1 MTVKLLFLQEVFWPA
16 IGGIEVLS
24 LRALVAL
31 RQRGYEPVVVTSFGD
46 QDLPARDEVMGIPVF
61 RLPFRKALGGRSLDA
76 VIQCRTEFARLKRE
90 LEPDVMQLNFSGPS
104 GYFLLATAT
113 RDDAPLVMAV
123 RHPLDE
129 LTCKQ
134 DSLAIRLMR
143 AASWVTGN
151 SRSTL
156 DAARSAVP
164 EIGTRS
170 SVILNGLP
178 APGQIP
184 ADLSFDPPELL
195 CLGRLVYDKGF
206 HVAIEAFSLVRKAF
220 PAARLT
226 IAGDGP
232 ARQDLETQ
240 VRRSG
245 IEHAVRFTGWVSPDD
260 VPQTINR
267 ASIVL
272 MPSRE
277 ESFGL
282 VALESGLMGRPVI
295 ASRVGGLPEVV
306 QHGETGFTV
315 PRDDPEA
322 LACAAVRLLT
332 EPDRARRFGEAAR
345 ERGLATFSF
354 DRYVDQYDSLYR
366 RLAGR
371 DAERRKVG

>member
-1 MTVKLLFLQEVFWPA
+1 MKLIFFQEVFWPA

-31 RQRGYEPVVVTSFGD
+31 RRRGYEAAVVTSFGD
-46 QDLPARDEVMGIPVF
+46 RDLPARDEVKGIPVY
-61 RLPFRKALGGRSLDA
+61 RLPFRRALGGRNLEA
-76 VIQCRTEFARLKRE
+76 VIQCRTELARLKRE
-90 LEPDVMQLNFSGPS
+90 LEPDVVQLNFSGPS

-113 RDDAPLVMAV
+113 PDDPPLVLAV
-123 RHPLDE
+123 RHPLED
-129 LTCKQ
+129 LTGTE
-134 DSLAIRLMR
+134 DSLAIRLLH

-156 DAARSAVP
+156 EAARSAVP
-164 EIGTRS
+164 EIETRS

-178 APGQIP
+178 APGQSP

-206 HVAIEAFSLVRKAF
+206 HVAVEAFSRIRQAF

-232 ARQDLETQ
+232 AREDLEDQ
-240 VRRSG
+240 VRRLG
-245 IEHAVRFTGWVSPDD
+245 LQQVVRFMGWVRPDD
-260 VPQTINR
+260 VPETINR

-282 VALESGLMGRPVI
+282 VALESGLMGRPVV

-306 QHGETGFTV
+306 QHGETGYTV

-322 LACAAVRLLT
+322 LAGAAVRLLR
-332 EPDRARRFGEAAR
+332 EPDRARRLGEAAR

-354 DRYVDQYDSLYR
+354 DRYVDQYDALYR
-366 RLAGR
+366 QLTGR
-371 DAERRKVG
+371 GAERRKAG

>member
-1 MTVKLLFLQEVFWPA
+1 MKLLFLQEVFWPA

-31 RQRGYEPVVVTSFGD
+31 RQRGHEPVVVTSFGD
-46 QDLPARDEVMGIPVF
+46 RDLPARDEVMGISVF
-61 RLPFRKALGGRSLDA
+61 RLPFRKALGGRSLEA
-76 VIQCRTEFARLKRE
+76 VIQCRAQIARLKRE

-123 RHPLDE
+123 RHPLNE
-129 LTCKQ
+129 LTCREG
-134 DSLAIRLMR
+134 SLTYRLLR

-164 EIGTRS
+164 EIGPRS

-178 APGQIP
+178 APGQTP
-184 ADLSFDPPELL
+184 ADLSFEPPELL
-195 CLGRLVYDKGF
+195 CLGRLVYEKGF
-206 HVAIEAFSLVRKAF
+206 HVAVEAFSLIRNAF

-232 ARQDLETQ
+232 ARQDLEAQ
-240 VRRSG
+240 VRRLG
-245 IEHAVRFTGWVSPDD
+245 IQQAVLFTGWVSPDD
-260 VPQTINR
+260 VPDTINR
-267 ASIVL
+267 ASMVL

-306 QHGETGFTV
+306 QHGETGLTV

-322 LACAAVRLLT
+322 MAAAAVRLLR

-345 ERGLATFSF
+345 ERGLSTFSL
-354 DRYVDQYDSLYR
+354 DRYVDQYEALYR

-371 DAERRKVG
+371 DVEHRKAG

>member
-1 MTVKLLFLQEVFWPA
+1 MKLLFLQEVFWPA

-31 RQRGYEPVVVTSFGD
+31 RERGHEPVVVTSFGD
-46 QDLPARDEVMGIPVF
+46 RDLPARDEVMGISVF
-61 RLPFRKALGGRSLDA
+61 RLPFRKALGGRSLEA
-76 VIQCRTEFARLKRE
+76 VIQCRAQIAQLKRE

-123 RHPLDE
+123 RHPLNE
-129 LTCKQ
+129 LTCREG
-134 DSLAIRLMR
+134 SLTYRLLR

-156 DAARSAVP
+156 DAARSAVS
-164 EIGTRS
+164 EIGPRS

-178 APGQIP
+178 APGQTP
-184 ADLSFDPPELL
+184 ADLSFEPPELL
-195 CLGRLVYDKGF
+195 CLGRLVYEKGF
-206 HVAIEAFSLVRKAF
+206 HVAVEAFSLIRNAF

-232 ARQDLETQ
+232 ARQDLEAQ
-240 VRRSG
+240 VRRLG
-245 IEHAVRFTGWVSPDD
+245 IQQAVLFTGWVSPDD
-260 VPQTINR
+260 VPDTINR
-267 ASIVL
+267 ASMVF

-306 QHGETGFTV
+306 QHGETGLTV

-322 LACAAVRLLT
+322 MAAAAVRLLR

-345 ERGLATFSF
+345 ERGLSTFSL
-354 DRYVDQYDSLYR
+354 DRYVDQYEALYR

-371 DAERRKVG
+371 DVEHRKAG

>member
-1 MTVKLLFLQEVFWPA
+1 MKLLFLQEVFWPA

-31 RQRGYEPVVVTSFGD
+31 RQRGHEPVVVTSFGD
-46 QDLPARDEVMGIPVF
+46 RDLPARDEVMGISVF
-61 RLPFRKALGGRSLDA
+61 RLPFRKALGGRSLEA
-76 VIQCRTEFARLKRE
+76 VIQCRAQIARLKRE

-123 RHPLDE
+123 RHPLNE
-129 LTCKQ
+129 LTCREG
-134 DSLAIRLMR
+134 SLTYRLLR

-164 EIGTRS
+164 EIGPRS

-178 APGQIP
+178 APGQTP
-184 ADLSFDPPELL
+184 ADLSFEPPELL
-195 CLGRLVYDKGF
+195 CLGRLVYEKGF
-206 HVAIEAFSLVRKAF
+206 HVAVEAFSLIRNAF

-232 ARQDLETQ
+232 ARQDLEAQ
-240 VRRSG
+240 VRRLG
-245 IEHAVRFTGWVSPDD
+245 IQQAVLFTGWVSPDD
-260 VPQTINR
+260 VPDTINR
-267 ASIVL
+267 ASMVL

-306 QHGETGFTV
+306 QHGETGLTV

-322 LACAAVRLLT
+322 MAAAAVRLLR

-345 ERGLATFSF
+345 ERGLATFAL
-354 DRYVDQYDSLYR
+354 DRYVDQYEALYR

-371 DAERRKVG
+371 DVEHRKAG

>member
-1 MTVKLLFLQEVFWPA
+1 MKLLFLQEVFWPA
-16 IGGIEVLS
+16 IGGIEVLC

-31 RQRGYEPVVVTSFGD
+31 RERGHEPVVVTSFGD
-46 QDLPARDEVMGIPVF
+46 RDLPARDEVMGIPVF
-61 RLPFRKALGGRSLDA
+61 RLPFRKALGGRSLEDM
-76 VIQCRTEFARLKRE
+76 IQCRTQVARLKRE

-129 LTCKQ
+129 LTCREG
-134 DSLAIRLMR
+134 SLTYRLLR

-156 DAARSAVP
+156 DAARNAVP
-164 EIGTRS
+164 EIGARS

-178 APGQIP
+178 APGQTP
-184 ADLSFDPPELL
+184 ADLSFEPPELL
-195 CLGRLVYDKGF
+195 CLGRLVYEKGF
-206 HVAIEAFSLVRKAF
+206 HVAVEAFSLIRKVF

-232 ARQDLETQ
+232 ARQDLEAQ
-240 VRRSG
+240 ARRLG
-245 IEHAVRFTGWVSPDD
+245 LEQAVRFTGWVIPDD
-260 VPQTINR
+260 VPETINR
-267 ASIVL
+267 ASIIL

-306 QHGETGFTV
+306 RHGETGLTV

-322 LACAAVRLLT
+322 LAGAAVRLLR

-345 ERGLATFSF
+345 ERGLATFSL
-354 DRYVDQYDSLYR
+354 DRYVDQYDALYR

-371 DAERRKVG
+371 GAERRKAG

>member
-1 MTVKLLFLQEVFWPA
+1 VKLLFLQEVFWPA
-16 IGGIEVLS
+16 IGGIEVLC

-31 RQRGYEPVVVTSFGD
+31 RERGHEPVVVTSFGD
-46 QDLPARDEVMGIPVF
+46 RDLPARDEVMGIPVF
-61 RLPFRKALGGRSLDA
+61 RLPFRKALGGRSLEDM
-76 VIQCRTEFARLKRE
+76 IQCRTQVARLKRE

-129 LTCKQ
+129 LTCREG
-134 DSLAIRLMR
+134 SLTYRLLR

-156 DAARSAVP
+156 DAARNAVP
-164 EIGTRS
+164 EIGARS

-178 APGQIP
+178 APGQTP
-184 ADLSFDPPELL
+184 ADLSFEPPELL
-195 CLGRLVYDKGF
+195 CLGRLVYEKGF
-206 HVAIEAFSLVRKAF
+206 HVAVEAFSLIRKVF

-232 ARQDLETQ
+232 ARQDLEAQ
-240 VRRSG
+240 ARRLG
-245 IEHAVRFTGWVSPDD
+245 LEQAVRFTGWVIPDD
-260 VPQTINR
+260 VPETINR
-267 ASIVL
+267 ASIIL

-306 QHGETGFTV
+306 RHGETGLTV

-322 LACAAVRLLT
+322 LAGAAVRLLR

-345 ERGLATFSF
+345 ERGLATFSL
-354 DRYVDQYDSLYR
+354 DRYVDQYDALYR

-371 DAERRKVG
+371 GAERRKAG

>member
-1 MTVKLLFLQEVFWPA
+1 MKLLFLQEVFWPA

-31 RQRGYEPVVVTSFGD
+31 RQRGHEPVVVTSFGD

-61 RLPFRKALGGRSLDA
+61 RLPFRKALGGRSLEA
-76 VIQCRTEFARLKRE
+76 MIQCRSELERLKRE

-129 LTCKQ
+129 LTCGEG
-134 DSLAIRLMR
+134 SLTYRLLR
-143 AASWVTGN
+143 AATWVTGN

-156 DAARSAVP
+156 DAARTAVP

-178 APGQIP
+178 APAQTP
-184 ADLSFDPPELL
+184 ADLSFEPPELL
-195 CLGRLVYDKGF
+195 CLGRLVYEKGF
-206 HVAIEAFSLVRKAF
+206 HVAVEAFSLIRKAF

-245 IEHAVRFTGWVSPDD
+245 IEQAVRFTGWVSPDD
-260 VPQTINR
+260 VPETINR

-322 LACAAVRLLT
+322 LAAAAVRLLS

-345 ERGLATFSF
+345 ERGLATFSL

-371 DAERRKVG
+371 GAERRKAG

>member
-1 MTVKLLFLQEVFWPA
+1 VKLLFLQEVFWPA

-31 RQRGYEPVVVTSFGD
+31 RQRGYEPMVVTSFGD

-61 RLPFRKALGGRSLDA
+61 RVPFRKALGGRSLEA
-76 VIQCRTEFARLKRE
+76 VIQCRTQVARLKRE
-90 LEPDVMQLNFSGPS
+90 LEPDVIQLNFSGPS

-129 LTCKQ
+129 LTCRE
-134 DSLAIRLMR
+134 DSLASRLLR

-178 APGQIP
+178 APAQTP

-195 CLGRLVYDKGF
+195 CLGRIVYEKGF
-206 HVAIEAFSLVRKAF
+206 HVAVEAFSLIRKAF

-226 IAGDGP
+226 IAGDGQ
-232 ARQDLETQ
+232 ARQDLEAQARTL
-240 VRRSG
+240 G
-245 IEHAVRFTGWVSPDD
+245 IEQAVRFTGWVSPDD
-260 VPQTINR
+260 VPETINR

-306 QHGETGFTV
+306 QHGETGLTV

-322 LACAAVRLLT
+322 LAAAAVRLLR

-345 ERGLATFSF
+345 ERGLATFSL
-354 DRYVDQYDSLYR
+354 DRYVDQYDALYR

-371 DAERRKVG
+371 GAERRKAG

>member
-31 RQRGYEPVVVTSFGD
+31 RQRGHEPVVVTSFGD
-46 QDLPARDEVMGIPVF
+46 RDLPARDEVMGISVF
-61 RLPFRKALGGRSLDA
+61 RLPFRKALGGRSLEA
-76 VIQCRTEFARLKRE
+76 VIQCRAQIARLKRE

-129 LTCKQ
+129 LTCREG
-134 DSLAIRLMR
+134 SLTCRLLR

-164 EIGTRS
+164 EIGPRS

-178 APGQIP
+178 APGQTP
-184 ADLSFDPPELL
+184 ADLSFEPPELL
-195 CLGRLVYDKGF
+195 CLGRLVYEKGF
-206 HVAIEAFSLVRKAF
+206 HVAVEAFSLIRNAF

-232 ARQDLETQ
+232 ARQDLEAQ
-240 VRRSG
+240 VRRLG
-245 IEHAVRFTGWVSPDD
+245 IQQAVLFTGWVSPDD
-260 VPQTINR
+260 VPDTINR
-267 ASIVL
+267 ASMVL

-306 QHGETGFTV
+306 QHGETGLTV

-322 LACAAVRLLT
+322 MAAAAVRLLR
-332 EPDRARRFGEAAR
+332 EPDRARRA
-345 ERGLATFSF
+345 
-354 DRYVDQYDSLYR
+354 
-366 RLAGR
+366 
-371 DAERRKVG
+371 

>member
-1 MTVKLLFLQEVFWPA
+1 MKLLFLQEVFWPA

-31 RQRGYEPVVVTSFGD
+31 RERGHEPVVVTSFGD

-61 RLPFRKALGGRSLDA
+61 RLPFRKALGGGSLEA
-76 VIQCRTEFARLKRE
+76 MIQCRSELERLKRE

-129 LTCKQ
+129 LTCGEG
-134 DSLAIRLMR
+134 SLTYRLLR
-143 AASWVTGN
+143 AATWVTGN

-156 DAARSAVP
+156 DAARTAVP
-164 EIGTRS
+164 EIGNRS

-178 APGQIP
+178 APAQTP
-184 ADLSFDPPELL
+184 ADLSFEPPELL
-195 CLGRLVYDKGF
+195 CLGRLVYEKGF
-206 HVAIEAFSLVRKAF
+206 HVAVEAFSLIRKAF

-232 ARQDLETQ
+232 ARQDLEAQ
-240 VRRSG
+240 ARRLG
-245 IEHAVRFTGWVSPDD
+245 IEQAVRFTGWVSPDD
-260 VPQTINR
+260 VPETINR
-267 ASIVL
+267 ASVVL

-306 QHGETGFTV
+306 QHGETGLTV

-322 LACAAVRLLT
+322 LAAAAVRLLRK
-332 EPDRARRFGEAAR
+332 PDRARRFGEAAR
-345 ERGLATFSF
+345 ERGLATFSL
-354 DRYVDQYDSLYR
+354 DRYVDQYDALYR

-371 DAERRKVG
+371 GAERRKAG